1 MIAKENIEKLV
12 NEANQ
17 GTDRFLVDLKI
28 EAGNKISI
36 ELDAFSGFSIGDCVK
51 VSRFIE
57 EKLDRESEDF
67 ELNVSSPGADKP
79 FKVPMQYKKNIGR
92 TLKVK
97 TIDNQSVEGKLLDA
111 NETECTIETNTRER
125 IEGKK
130 AKQNVITK
138 HQFKISQIKEA
149 KVILSFK

>member
-1 MIAKENIEKLV
+1 MITKEQIQKIV
-12 NEANQ
+12 NEINQ

-28 EAGNKISI
+28 DAGNKITV
-36 ELDAFSGFSIGDCVK
+36 EMDALSGFSIGDCVK
-51 VSRFIE
+51 ISRFIE
-57 EKLDRESEDF
+57 EKLDRETEDF

-92 TLKVK
+92 TLKVN
-97 TIDNQSVEGKLLDA
+97 TIDKQTVEGKLTDA
-111 NETECTIETNTRER
+111 NETEFTIETNTRER

-130 AKQNVITK
+130 AKQNVIRK
-138 HQFKISQIKEA
+138 HQFQINQIKEA